1 MSGIRTLNDREG
13 RHSLTTTTA
22 AIEKFFI
29 QAILAVYFRD
39 DFWLSLLTWI
49 PPVGKMALFSL
60 LQDTDG
66 GGAP

>member
-39 DFWLSLLTWI
+39 DF
-49 PPVGKMALFSL
+49 
-60 LQDTDG
+60 
-66 GGAP
+66 